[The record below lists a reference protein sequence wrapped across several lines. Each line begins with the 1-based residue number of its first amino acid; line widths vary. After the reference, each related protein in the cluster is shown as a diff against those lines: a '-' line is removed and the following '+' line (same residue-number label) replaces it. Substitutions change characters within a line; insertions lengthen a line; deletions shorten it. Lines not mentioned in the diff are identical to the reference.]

1 MELLVNVQWYDGA
14 NVVHETRNI
23 YWNNEGIGDGGND
36 CATDID
42 GSGTTDVT
50 DLLEVIGAWGACSGC
65 AADIDGNGQVDV
77 SDLLEVIGA
86 WGPCS

>member
-1 MELLVNVQWYDGA
+1 MDILGDLNGDGLVN
-14 NVVHETRNI
+14 
-23 YWNNEGIGDGGND
+23 
-36 CATDID
+36 
-42 GSGTTDVT
+42 VT

-86 WGPCS
+86 WGPCP